1 MGGVDH
7 GGCGGSAPGGGQ
19 EVGTWEALCNR
30 LLDFALNLEML

>member
-19 EVGTWEALCNR
+19 EVGTREALCNR